1 MALSGRSRMSAHRSL
16 TEGKQTC
23 RGQPKIDVNDPRR
36 KWFKSGALYAA
47 GVFSLALTR
56 VERGD
61 PRDRDG
67 ALVTRLNYASAVEHA
82 ARSGLYCRSLAYDHP
97 FSLVHCTPVQSA
109 FVRNWPGAA
118 RSRGASDSTCGPSIA
133 SNPYMLTVKHQ
144 G

>member
-1 MALSGRSRMSAHRSL
+1 MKCSLLRCMSLDLARSCRFEMSALRSL

-23 RGQPKIDVNDPRR
+23 RGHAKIDVNDPTR

-61 PRDRDG
+61 PRDREG

-82 ARSGLYCRSLAYDHP
+82 ARSGLYCRSLAYDP
-97 FSLVHCTPVQSA
+97 FSLVRCTPV
-109 FVRNWPGAA
+109 
-118 RSRGASDSTCGPSIA
+118 
-133 SNPYMLTVKHQ
+133 
-144 G
+144 